1 MTLSNKILEFNF
13 ELKYF
18 VAYITINFLELGI
31 SSDQKDAIV
40 LLLTDWETPFADY
53 TNPNTHNTIT
63 ITAINDLYL
72 ENKRILEGVKLQIK
86 SNPSIT
92 LTALDYANL
101 YIPKPKSVRS
111 HIPAVSYAP
120 VVTCISNSHLLPVFF
135 VADPN
140 HPAKRGKPK
149 DVKAIGVKIC
159 YAGVGATPSADDY
172 RIQQSEGRTEFE
184 WPCPSDKVGKAL
196 WVICF
201 YLSPTG
207 EAGPDSN
214 PASVTII

>member
-1 MTLSNKILEFNF
+1 MKLSTKILLFNF
-13 ELKYF
+13 ELKFF
-18 VAYITINFLELGI
+18 VAYIVVNFADLFLT
-31 SSDQKDAIV
+31 SDQKDEIQAMW
-40 LLLTDWETPFADY
+40 TDWGTPFDAY
-53 TNPNTHNTIT
+53 TDPNTHNTIT
-63 ITAINDLYL
+63 VTAMNDLYIA
-72 ENKRILEGVKLQIK
+72 NRSAVDGVKQQIK

-101 YIPKPKSVRS
+101 YIPKPKTTRS
-111 HIPAVSYAP
+111 RIPAVGYAP
-120 VVTCISNSHLLPVFF
+120 VVSCISNSHLLPVFF

-149 DVKAIGVKIC
+149 DVAAIGVKIC

-184 WPCPSDKVGKAL
+184 WPCPSDKVGKVL

-214 PASVTII
+214 PESITII